1 MKNDMKNKEN
11 NKKTLKWI
19 FARIRRYFPLIILTS
34 AVAAAGALTSV
45 GIALV
50 TKRVFDV
57 ATGEITGSLFWAGIM
72 LFAIIAAQVILSALQ
87 SFISAYAN
95 GKLIVSIR
103 NYLFTTVCKKKYA
116 RLSEYHSG
124 DLLNRFTSDTEV
136 LVTSSVSIIPSVVS
150 MATKIIAGI
159 GTMLI
164 MNPSLALIIL
174 IFGVSVPAVGRLINK
189 RYKSLHKECQ
199 KTEGK
204 ARSFL
209 QECFENIVVIKT
221 FVSETPF
228 IKRLDDYM
236 DKNFRLKMKRTSIS
250 VMAHICLYSF
260 FTLGYYAVLVWGAGG
275 IAAGTLTYGTLMA
288 FLQLIS
294 QLRAPLQNVSG
305 IMPQYYSALASAE
318 RLMELENLP
327 NERAPLSDT
336 EMESLKKDFRT
347 IEVNDISFSYGG
359 EQILSNCG
367 FSAEKGHITAITGE
381 SGSGKSTIFKIML
394 GLYEPQSGN
403 ITVNGKIEV
412 NTSVRGLFSYVP
424 QGNMVLSGTVRDNIT
439 LCNPEISEERLEKAA
454 RAAEIY
460 DYISS
465 LPDGFDT
472 VLSERGAG
480 LSEGQVQRI
489 SIARALLAEAP
500 VLLLDEATSA
510 LDEQTETKVLTNIKN
525 MTGKTVLF
533 ITHRNTSLKV
543 CDRIVRVENKQFTDI
558 K

>member
-1 MKNDMKNKEN
+1 MKNKQS
-11 NKKTLKWI
+11 NKRTLKWI
-19 FARIRRYFPLIILTS
+19 YARIRRYFPLVILTS

-45 GIALV
+45 AIALV

-57 ATGEITGSLFWAGIM
+57 ATGEIKGTLLSAGLM
-72 LFAIIAAQVILSALQ
+72 LFGIIAAQVILSALQ
-87 SFISAYAN
+87 SFISGYAN
-95 GKLIVSIR
+95 GRLVVSIR
-103 NYLFTTVCKKKYA
+103 NYLFAAVCKKKYA
-116 RLSEYHSG
+116 KLSEYHSG

-136 LVTSSVSIIPSVVS
+136 LVTGAVSIIPSVAS
-150 MATKIIAGI
+150 MVTKIIAGI

-174 IFGVSVPAVGRLINK
+174 FFGVSVPAVGRVINK
-189 RYKSLHKECQ
+189 KYKSLHKECQ

-204 ARSFL
+204 SRSFL

-221 FVSETPF
+221 FVSEAPF
-228 IKRLDDYM
+228 IKRLDSYM
-236 DKNFRLKMKRTSIS
+236 DENFRIKMKRTGIS
-250 VMAHICLYSF
+250 VATHICLYSF
-260 FTLGYYAVLVWGAGG
+260 FTVGYYAVLVWGAGG
-275 IAAGTLTYGTLMA
+275 ISAGTVTYGTLMA

-318 RLMELENLP
+318 RLMELEELP
-327 NERAPLSDT
+327 DETAPLSDAET
-336 EMESLKKDFRT
+336 GRLKREFKT
-347 IEVNDISFSYGG
+347 IEVNNVSFSYGG
-359 EQILSNCG
+359 EQILSDCG
-367 FSAEKGHITAITGE
+367 FSAEKGCITAITGE
-381 SGSGKSTIFKIML
+381 SGSGKSTLFKIIL

-403 ITVNGKIEV
+403 ITVNGEREV
-412 NTSVRGLFSYVP
+412 NASVRGLFSYVP
-424 QGNMVLSGTVRDNIT
+424 QGNMVLSGTIRDNIT
-439 LCNPEISEERLEKAA
+439 LCNPEISEENLEKAA

-472 VLSERGAG
+472 LLSERGAG
-480 LSEGQVQRI
+480 LSEGQIQRI
-489 SIARALLAEAP
+489 SIARALLADAP

-533 ITHRNTSLKV
+533 ITHRNTSLKA
-543 CDRIVRVENKQFTDI
+543 CDRIVRVENKRFTDI

>member
-1 MKNDMKNKEN
+1 MNNKEN

-19 FARIRRYFPLIILTS
+19 FARIKRYFPLIILTS
-34 AVAAAGALTSV
+34 AAAAAGALTSV

-57 ATGEITGSLFWAGIM
+57 ATGEIKGSLLSAGIM
-72 LFAIIAAQVILSALQ
+72 LFGIIAAQVILNALQ

-95 GKLIVSIR
+95 GKLILSIR
-103 NYLFTTVCKKKYA
+103 NYLFTSVCKKKYA

-136 LVTSSVSIIPSVVS
+136 LVSSSVSIIPNVVS

-204 ARSFL
+204 TRSFL

-228 IKRLDDYM
+228 INRLGSYM

-275 IAAGTLTYGTLMA
+275 IAEGTLTYGTLMA

-318 RLMELENLP
+318 RLMELESLP
-327 NERAPLSDT
+327 NERAALSDT
-336 EMESLKKDFRT
+336 EMESIKKNFRT
-347 IEVNDISFSYGG
+347 IEANNLSFSYGG
-359 EQILSNCG
+359 EQILNNCG

-381 SGSGKSTIFKIML
+381 SGSGKSTLFKIML

-403 ITVNGKIEV
+403 ITVNGDIEV
-412 NTSVRGLFSYVP
+412 NTSIRGLFSYVP

-465 LPDGFDT
+465 LPEGFDT

-489 SIARALLAEAP
+489 SIARALLADAP

-543 CDRIVRVENKQFTDI
+543 CDRIVRVENKRFTDI